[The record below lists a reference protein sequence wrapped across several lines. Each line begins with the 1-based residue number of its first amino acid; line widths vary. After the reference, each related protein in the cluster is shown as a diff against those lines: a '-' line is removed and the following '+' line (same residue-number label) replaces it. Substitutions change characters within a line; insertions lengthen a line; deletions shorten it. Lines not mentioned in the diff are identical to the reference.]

1 MLCFAID
8 IFEGT
13 ICGGAFVWVRR
24 ALGDAAGSLVL
35 GPLRVNEL
43 EPSNGELKELYMK
56 LDFSVGILLEV
67 SGTTGFEGLI
77 GFCEI
82 ILLGSWLS

>member
-1 MLCFAID
+1 MID
-8 IFEGT
+8 ILKGT

-43 EPSNGELKELYMK
+43 EPSNGELK
-56 LDFSVGILLEV
+56 
-67 SGTTGFEGLI
+67 
-77 GFCEI
+77 
-82 ILLGSWLS
+82 